1 MFSNVFPAAI
11 GGSVILE
18 TIFGIPG
25 MGGAVY
31 EAILGID
38 IPMIVAVFTLTG
50 ALTVTG
56 YLVSDVLYAIV
67 DPRISYSKK

>member
-1 MFSNVFPAAI
+1 
-11 GGSVILE
+11 
-18 TIFGIPG
+18 
-25 MGGAVY
+25 
-31 EAILGID
+31 
-38 IPMIVAVFTLTG
+38 MIVAVFTLTG